1 MLKRYTMNLDAVYVR
16 SSDGEF
22 HLRAKASQ
30 EKKSA
35 THYDLLIRKTSDEM
49 AEFLEKLTKG
59 FITPSGCP
67 KTGCHSESCK
77 TCWLDWLMQ
86 KAE

>member
-1 MLKRYTMNLDAVYVR
+1 MNRHKMDLQAVYVR
-16 SSDGEF
+16 GADGEF
-22 HLRAKASQ
+22 YLSAKANQ
-30 EKKSA
+30 EKKLS
-35 THYDLLIRKTSDEM
+35 TNYDSFLRKTPEEM

-67 KTGCHSESCK
+67 KKGCQSEGCK

-86 KAE
+86 EAE